1 MSSLDGSSS
10 FLNVGCEAPETTPAA
25 LPQVNFVV
33 IVRILMGVWPCF
45 SLSGR
50 KCGKLMREGSCCY
63 PGFLKKKKNDFSSIA
78 ICFLL
83 RRAERF

>member
-63 PGFLKKKKNDFSSIA
+63 PGFLKKKTI
-78 ICFLL
+78 FLL
-83 RRAERF
+83 